1 MSTPLPAKVN
11 KEITQEQKKMVK
23 SKIELGLPF
32 MVLDRKKKFQMIC
45 FNRANVIEWKPTM
58 GLGCTDMGKT

>member
-1 MSTPLPAKVN
+1 
-11 KEITQEQKKMVK
+11 MVK

-32 MVLDRKKKFQMIC
+32 MVLDRMKKFQMIC
-45 FNRANVIEWKPTM
+45 FNRANVIEWKATM